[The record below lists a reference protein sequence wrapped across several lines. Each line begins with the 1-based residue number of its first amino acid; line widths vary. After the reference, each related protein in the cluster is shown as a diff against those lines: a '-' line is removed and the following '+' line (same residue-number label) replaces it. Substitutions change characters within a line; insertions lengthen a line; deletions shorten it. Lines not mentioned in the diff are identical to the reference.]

1 MGQAMHGAAVM
12 AAMLGLWFGPSTG
25 AGAQGTEAKRVGV
38 VSHVKV
44 LSDKVR
50 DVSSMEAW
58 KRSFIRDDMTDE
70 LRSS

>member
-1 MGQAMHGAAVM
+1 MILLVAGLAVQSGTWTKGASP
-12 AAMLGLWFGPSTG
+12 GP
-25 AGAQGTEAKRVGV
+25 VGV

-58 KRSFIRDDMTDE
+58 KPSFIRE
-70 LRSS
+70 A